1 MDGILCLD
9 KGEEMTSFLCC
20 SLVRKLLKVK
30 KAGHAGTLD
39 PMATGVLPILVGR
52 ATRALDWLPVH
63 DKRYTAEVQ
72 FGLTSD
78 SLDIW
83 GNCRET
89 GAPLPSLAAVEAAL
103 PAFRGNILQIPPMLS
118 ALKRDGVRLYD
129 MARQGLEVE
138 REPRPVTI
146 YALEI
151 LSYDETAGRL
161 RLDCL
166 CSKGTYIRTLCDD
179 LGRALGCGAVMAGLR
194 RTMAAGYGLEDCCT
208 LEQAREL
215 AAAGRLE
222 SRLLSVESA
231 FLSYPAVTVT
241 AAQATRFCNGGALAL
256 ERLREPVRGTV
267 RVKAPDNGFLGLGVP
282 EGDSLRVGYL
292 AVTAGADG

>member
-9 KGEEMTSFLCC
+9 KEEELTSFLCC
-20 SLVRKLLKVK
+20 SLVRRLLKVK

-72 FGLTSD
+72 LGLVSD

-83 GNCRET
+83 GSCRET
-89 GAPLPSLAAVEAAL
+89 GAAFPSPAAVEAAL
-103 PAFRGNILQIPPMLS
+103 STFRGDILQIPPMLS
-118 ALKRDGVRLYD
+118 ALKKDGVRLYE
-129 MARQGLEVE
+129 MARQGVEVE
-138 REPRPVTI
+138 RTPRPVTI
-146 YALEI
+146 YALEM
-151 LSYDETAGRL
+151 LEYDQASGRL

-194 RTMAAGYGLEDCCT
+194 RTMAAGYTLDQCVTLEEARALADAGGLED
-208 LEQAREL
+208 
-215 AAAGRLE
+215 
-222 SRLLSVESA
+222 RLLPIESA
-231 FLSYPAVTVT
+231 FTVYPALTVT
-241 AAQATRFCNGGALAL
+241 DAQATRFCNGGALAL
-256 ERLREPVRGTV
+256 ERLREPVHDTV
-267 RVKAPDNGFLGLGVP
+267 RVKAPDGRFLGLGRP
-282 EGDSLRVGYL
+282 EADSLQVGYL
-292 AVTAGADG
+292 ALTAEQT

>member
-9 KGEEMTSFLCC
+9 KGEEITSFLCC
-20 SLVRKLLKVK
+20 SLVRRLLNVK

-63 DKRYTAEVQ
+63 DKRYTADVQ
-72 FGLTSD
+72 FGMISD

-83 GNCRET
+83 GGCRET
-89 GAPLPSLAAVEAAL
+89 GAPYPSSAAVEAAL
-103 PAFRGNILQIPPMLS
+103 SAFRGDIKQVPPMLS

-129 MARQGLEVE
+129 LARQGLEVE
-138 REPRPVTI
+138 REARPVTI
-146 YALEI
+146 YALDI
-151 LSYDETAGRL
+151 LSYDEAAGRL

-194 RTMAAGYGLEDCCT
+194 RTMAAGYTLDDCCT
-208 LEQAREL
+208 LEQAKAL
-215 AAAGRLE
+215 AAAGTLE
-222 SRLLSVESA
+222 NRLLPIESA
-231 FLSYPAVTVT
+231 FTIYPSVTVT
-241 AAQATRFCNGGALAL
+241 EAQSSRFCNGGALAL
-256 ERLREPVRGTV
+256 DRLRAPVTGTT
-267 RVKAPDNGFLGLGVP
+267 RVKAPDGRFLGLGVP
-282 EGDSLRVGYL
+282 EGDSLKIGYL
-292 AVTAGADG
+292 ASSL